1 MPSRTTISALVKSS
15 AKFNGKRVRIFASL
29 HTDGLEH
36 SVLMEPNCGQLN
48 RTSGTSPEREPQCG
62 RGVVPVDSDKAEKDP
77 GNAALDRALAQRP
90 LLGTTDKYITA
101 QFTGIF
107 RCVPSCAS
115 PKYLKFEIERVE
127 DLKVEMKDLNPHR
140 PTD

>member
-1 MPSRTTISALVKSS
+1 MRNRTLRHTLLCLATLGLWIPIPNLSADPQTRSAMPSRTTISALVKSS

-62 RGVVPVDSDKAEKDP
+62 RGVVPVDS
-77 GNAALDRALAQRP
+77 
-90 LLGTTDKYITA
+90 
-101 QFTGIF
+101 
-107 RCVPSCAS
+107 
-115 PKYLKFEIERVE
+115 
-127 DLKVEMKDLNPHR
+127 
-140 PTD
+140 